1 VSANQS
7 PKTIATINFKGGVG
21 KTTVT
26 WYLGDV
32 VSSLA
37 DSKVLIFDLDAQMSL
52 TQAIALNEDTGMLN
66 PKFQKWYEQ
75 AIDRKK
81 TIFNAL
87 DQFTKPAAKFD
98 FGVGWDFIYKVTEN
112 LHFVPSVQDLYWLE
126 LEVFDRD
133 GVKEFV
139 RRLLGKIGAAKQLP
153 DYDYVLFDCPPSF
166 TLLSYSVLACCDLIL
181 IPVNPDFFASR
192 GTSLILD
199 SLKMRI
205 EPFPLPRIG
214 VFMNKAKPYGGLP
227 TKESQFYMREVK
239 NVCNKAAKAQQIRAT
254 FFDAWIPDRAAIKRA
269 ITGGGVPFDLVD
281 PFKNLWIETVE
292 YLK

>member
-1 VSANQS
+1 
-7 PKTIATINFKGGVG
+7 
-21 KTTVT
+21 
-26 WYLGDV
+26 
-32 VSSLA
+32 
-37 DSKVLIFDLDAQMSL
+37 MSL
-52 TQAIALNEDTGMLN
+52 TQAIALNEDTGTLN

-98 FGVGWDFIYKVTEN
+98 FGVGWDFVYKVTED

-139 RRLLGKIGAAKQLP
+139 RRLLGKIGASKQLP

-239 NVCNKAAKAQQIRAT
+239 NVCNRAAKAQQIRAK

-269 ITGGGVPFDLVD
+269 ITGGGVPGDLVE